1 MKPAHRIWERRKTPD
16 LSGPRLGGSAVQA
29 YTRER
34 VGPDGL
40 LGPEVGVS
48 LTQMGC
54 EVWSEATAA
63 CIRRAWDVTGCRIVV
78 TESGIGTADSA
89 QRIDYIDKNLAGLA
103 KAKAD
108 GIPVDGYLHWTL
120 LDNFEWTNGYGPKF
134 GLVNVDRETF
144 KRTPKPSLRH
154 LGMKAAS
161 LRF

>member
-1 MKPAHRIWERRKTPD
+1 
-16 LSGPRLGGSAVQA
+16 
-29 YTRER
+29 
-34 VGPDGL
+34 
-40 LGPEVGVS
+40 
-48 LTQMGC
+48 MGC